1 MGQISNEEV
10 SDYFRQQSYLKVIDL
25 LWTRMELSD
34 TPLSIHTSK
43 DQFTRDILAIMEQ
56 EYTANKR
63 IQKVIEDHEEEEL
76 IAKARR
82 EIAQ

>member
-1 MGQISNEEV
+1 
-10 SDYFRQQSYLKVIDL
+10 
-25 LWTRMELSD
+25 
-34 TPLSIHTSK
+34 
-43 DQFTRDILAIMEQ
+43 MEQ

-63 IQKVIEDHEEEEL
+63 IQKVIEDHEEEEM

>member
-1 MGQISNEEV
+1 M
-10 SDYFRQQSYLKVIDL
+10 KVIDL

-34 TPLSIHTSK
+34 TPLSMHTSK
-43 DQFTRDILAIMEQ
+43 DQFTRDIFAILEQ

-82 EIAQ
+82 EIAL